1 MKTKTINRILI
12 GKFKNWQKSIQDES
26 LQKLVEG
33 NTIITGGC
41 IASFLLDEK
50 VNDFDLYFRT
60 KDVTK
65 AVARYYVAKFNEE
78 NNAAAFNG
86 STRTVGQ
93 ADVREENGR
102 VKIVV
107 KSAGVAS
114 STQDEGYEYFEMNED
129 SFNQEEF
136 IKGATAVLKASQSAK
151 KGEYKPVFLT
161 SNAVS
166 LSSSVQ
172 IIIRFFGEPDAIHS
186 NYDFI
191 HCTNYWTSWE
201 NKVTLR
207 KAALESLLTKELR
220 YVGSKYPMTSV
231 IRTRKFI
238 RRGWTINAGQYLK
251 MLVQLGDLDLHNVKV
266 LEDQL
271 VGVDVAYFLDL
282 IDRVKN
288 GVEQGKQVDSAYIC
302 ELVDEIF

>member
-1 MKTKTINRILI
+1 
-12 GKFKNWQKSIQDES
+12 
-26 LQKLVEG
+26 
-33 NTIITGGC
+33 
-41 IASFLLDEK
+41 
-50 VNDFDLYFRT
+50 
-60 KDVTK
+60 
-65 AVARYYVAKFNEE
+65 
-78 NNAAAFNG
+78 
-86 STRTVGQ
+86 
-93 ADVREENGR
+93 
-102 VKIVV
+102 
-107 KSAGVAS
+107 
-114 STQDEGYEYFEMNED
+114 MNED